1 MTALML
7 AAMHGDTEIL
17 EVLLEAEAAIDLQD
31 KVCSLPVYL
40 ERSTCPHIAAAF
52 VSYRPGERL
61 SCGHPRRV
69 TLRPLFAC

>member
-17 EVLLEAEAAIDLQD
+17 EVLLEAVAAIDVQD
-31 KVCSLPVYL
+31 KVLTASLLRTVHKPSDSCCFCL
-40 ERSTCPHIAAAF
+40 C
-52 VSYRPGERL
+52 RPGERH